1 MEMQKYKDQIEKVY
15 TADKNSST
23 MISSQNDDLRNSI
36 MKRFQFEADV
46 RKKLPEFLRKEKKR
60 IFAEK

>member
-1 MEMQKYKDQIEKVY
+1 MQKYKDQIEKVY

-23 MISSQNDDLRNSI
+23 MISSQNHDLRNSI